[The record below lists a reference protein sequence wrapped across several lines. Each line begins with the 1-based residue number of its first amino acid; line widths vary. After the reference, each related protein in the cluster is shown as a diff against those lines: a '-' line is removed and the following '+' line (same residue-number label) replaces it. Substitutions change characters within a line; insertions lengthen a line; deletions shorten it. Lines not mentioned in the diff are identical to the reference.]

1 MLIIYINMEII
12 GITPEKLFINKEKT
26 ELTVDIDK
34 KNVLFNLHVNEDST
48 KRNYVIKVQGDYPNS
63 MYCEMFLEIYDKD
76 YPTLKIDINKLFDAA
91 KYNIEEAIK
100 KIIDEDDYYLSKY
113 LDNLN

>member
-1 MLIIYINMEII
+1 MEIL

-34 KNVLFNLHVNEDST
+34 KNVLFKVHVNEDST

-63 MYCEMFLEIYDKD
+63 MYCEMFLEMYDKE
-76 YPTLKIDINKLFDAA
+76 YPTLKIDIKKLFAAA

-100 KIIDEDDYYLSKY
+100 KIVDEDNYYLDKH
-113 LDNLN
+113 LETLN

>member
-1 MLIIYINMEII
+1 MEIL

-34 KNVLFNLHVNEDST
+34 KNILFKVDVNEDST

-63 MYCEMFLEIYDKD
+63 MYCEMFLEMYDKE
-76 YPTLKIDINKLFDAA
+76 YPTLKIDIKKLFDAA

-100 KIIDEDDYYLSKY
+100 KIVDEDNYYLDKHLES
-113 LDNLN
+113 LN

>member
-1 MLIIYINMEII
+1 MEIL
-12 GITPEKLFINKEKT
+12 GITPEKLFIHKEKT

-34 KNVLFNLHVNEDST
+34 KNILFKVDVNEDST

-63 MYCEMFLEIYDKD
+63 MYCEMFLEMYDKE
-76 YPTLKIDINKLFDAA
+76 YPTLKIDIKKLFDAA

-100 KIIDEDDYYLSKY
+100 KIVDEDNYYLDKH
-113 LDNLN
+113 LENLN

>member
-1 MLIIYINMEII
+1 MEIL

-34 KNVLFNLHVNEDST
+34 KNVLFKVDVNEDST

-63 MYCEMFLEIYDKD
+63 MYCEMFLEMYDKE
-76 YPTLKIDINKLFDAA
+76 YPTLKIDIKKLFDAA

-100 KIIDEDDYYLSKY
+100 KIVDEDNYYLDKHLES
-113 LDNLN
+113 LN